1 MGEFMNV
8 FTGLECF
15 IEILLL
21 FLYKVICFG
30 SVESEFNFWLKLFQI
45 RVKNLLG
52 CVVHI
57 TAKIILVFTSIYV
70 FQFLK
75 EVATTCLFCK

>member
-57 TAKIILVFTSIYV
+57 TAKIILVFTKYLCISI
-70 FQFLK
+70 F
-75 EVATTCLFCK
+75 ERSSNDLFIL

>member
-8 FTGLECF
+8 FIGLECF

-30 SVESEFNFWLKLFQI
+30 SVESEFNFWLKLF
-45 RVKNLLG
+45 
-52 CVVHI
+52 
-57 TAKIILVFTSIYV
+57 
-70 FQFLK
+70 
-75 EVATTCLFCK
+75 

>member
-57 TAKIILVFTSIYV
+57 TAKIILVLQV
-70 FQFLK
+70 FMYFN
-75 EVATTCLFCK
+75 F